1 MRGPVSLRDPCHL
14 PHGFILTIN
23 GVSDVH
29 AMTALWI
36 ILFMGAALRGIIYR
50 VEKRYLLIEPD
61 GLAIFLGYC
70 PGLWLLYR

>member
-1 MRGPVSLRDPCHL
+1 VSLRDPYH
-14 PHGFILTIN
+14 HSHDFILTIN
-23 GVSDVH
+23 AVSDVH
-29 AMTALWI
+29 AMTALWS
-36 ILFMGAALRGIIYR
+36 ILFMSAALRGIIYR